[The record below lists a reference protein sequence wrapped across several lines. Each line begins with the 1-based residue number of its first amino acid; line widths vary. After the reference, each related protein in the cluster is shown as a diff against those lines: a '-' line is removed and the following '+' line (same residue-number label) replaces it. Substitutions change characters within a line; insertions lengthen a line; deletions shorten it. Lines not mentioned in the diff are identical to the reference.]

1 MKKSKPGPRFT
12 YDIAKIAAVLVSI
25 ASVLATIC
33 WVSSSMSSGKTEQ
46 YRSATLANMI
56 LRLDATTLVYTETV
70 KANTYLV
77 LSDMYYQRAQAENE
91 NLDLKSYY
99 ENMEIIYMSMATYST
114 EVADNMRGNIEKYD
128 NQLESLTD
136 KVLASSG
143 VSDNRATAAL
153 IFAISSLISSSVI
166 ILKRREILY
175 LIIPTWLVAF
185 YFLMASLL

>member
-33 WVSSSMSSGKTEQ
+33 WVSSSMAGGETED

-56 LRLDATTLVYTETV
+56 LKLDATTMVYVSTLE
-70 KANTYLV
+70 ANTYLV
-77 LSDMYYQRAQAENE
+77 LADMYSQRALAENE
-91 NLDLKSYY
+91 NAELKSYY
-99 ENMEIIYMSMATYST
+99 ENMEFLYYSQAIYSA
-114 EVADNMRGNIEKYD
+114 EVADNMRGNMEKYD
-128 NQLESLTD
+128 NQLELLTG
-136 KVLASSG
+136 KVSASSN

-185 YFLMASLL
+185 YFLLVSLL

>member
-33 WVSSSMSSGKTEQ
+33 WVSSSMSGGKTEQ

-99 ENMEIIYMSMATYST
+99 ENMEIIYMSMATYSA

-185 YFLMASLL
+185 YFLIVSLL

>member
-1 MKKSKPGPRFT
+1 
-12 YDIAKIAAVLVSI
+12 VLVSI

-33 WVSSSMSSGKTEQ
+33 WVSSSMAGGETED

-56 LRLDATTLVYTETV
+56 LKLDATTMVYVSTLE
-70 KANTYLV
+70 ANTYLV
-77 LSDMYYQRAQAENE
+77 LADMYSQRALAENE
-91 NLDLKSYY
+91 NAELKSYY
-99 ENMEIIYMSMATYST
+99 ENMEFLYYSQAIYSA
-114 EVADNMRGNIEKYD
+114 EVADNMRGNMEKYD
-128 NQLESLTD
+128 NQLELLTG
-136 KVLASSG
+136 KVSASSN

-185 YFLMASLL
+185 YFLMVSLL